1 MKKLNQKGF
10 TLIEIIGAVTIL
22 SIITILA
29 LNAYTSYLDWSRKKA
44 LDNMAKSAS
53 TAAEQYIM
61 DYPHKT
67 IEQGRATEL
76 TRDNID
82 QYSVT
87 FEELVGLGYLSDTN
101 DPMGGGNCT
110 GRVVIGSMPPDP
122 NNKRALEKYMF
133 VVHEC
138 CSAYHARYVYS
149 YDTKTYE
156 EKDSNGNKILVER
169 LEPIETVSKK
179 AAICD

>member
-1 MKKLNQKGF
+1 MKRLNQKGF

-22 SIITILA
+22 SIITVLA
-29 LNAYTSYLDWSRKKA
+29 LRAYVSYLDWSRKKA
-44 LDNMAKSAS
+44 FDNMAKSAS

-61 DYPHKT
+61 DYPHRS
-67 IEQGRATEL
+67 IEESKAVEL
-76 TRDNID
+76 TRDEID
-82 QYSVT
+82 QYSVS
-87 FEELVGLGYLSDTN
+87 FEELVNLGYLSDTN
-101 DPMGGGNCT
+101 DPMGGGNCS
-110 GRVVIGSMPPDP
+110 GRVVIGSIPPDP

-156 EKDSNGNKILVER
+156 EKDENGHTVLVER